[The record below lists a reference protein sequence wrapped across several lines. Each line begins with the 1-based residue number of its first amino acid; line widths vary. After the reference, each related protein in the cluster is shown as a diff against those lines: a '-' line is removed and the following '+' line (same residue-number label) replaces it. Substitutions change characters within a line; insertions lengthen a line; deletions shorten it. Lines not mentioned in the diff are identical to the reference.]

1 PNPRALEPASA
12 DLYRL
17 FGLNKRQLELLAF
30 AAPKRSYYIRQPRG
44 RRMFDLRL
52 KGAALAICGA
62 SSAEDQKLI
71 DQVQESIKT
80 EQTPDAFVRA
90 FLEAKGF
97 LGVQGL
103 FDALATHPAA
113 ANDFAASELIQAI
126 ANDATPLNL
135 GGPINAAQ

>member
-1 PNPRALEPASA
+1 
-12 DLYRL
+12 
-17 FGLNKRQLELLAF
+17 
-30 AAPKRSYYIRQPRG
+30 
-44 RRMFDLRL
+44 MFDLRL
-52 KGAALAICGA
+52 KGASLAICGA
-62 SSAEDQKLI
+62 SSPEDQKLS
-71 DQVQESIKT
+71 DQVQESIQT

-103 FDALATHPAA
+103 FDALAIHPPI
-113 ANDFAASELIQAI
+113 ANDFVASVFADLI